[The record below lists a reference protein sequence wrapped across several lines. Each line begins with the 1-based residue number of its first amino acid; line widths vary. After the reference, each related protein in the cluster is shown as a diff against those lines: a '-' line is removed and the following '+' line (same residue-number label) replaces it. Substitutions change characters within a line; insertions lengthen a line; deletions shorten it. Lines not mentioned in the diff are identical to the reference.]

1 MIIASLKSDMA
12 YLTQSIKEMDDKA
25 KKKVE
30 ELLQIAQRDK
40 LSIPEN
46 VQLFIDLYSYL
57 STQLQK
63 QEQKLLKDLKTRII
77 KMEERLKKDIMRW
90 LKGI

>member
-30 ELLQIAQRDK
+30 ELLQIAKRDK
-40 LSIPEN
+40 LSIPDN
-46 VQLFIDLYSYL
+46 VQLFIDLYYQAYPAS
-57 STQLQK
+57 
-63 QEQKLLKDLKTRII
+63 
-77 KMEERLKKDIMRW
+77 
-90 LKGI
+90 KGLCSNR

>member
-1 MIIASLKSDMA
+1 MA

-46 VQLFIDLYSYL
+46 VRLFIDLYYQAHPTSKSL
-57 STQLQK
+57 CSN
-63 QEQKLLKDLKTRII
+63 R
-77 KMEERLKKDIMRW
+77 
-90 LKGI
+90 

>member
-46 VQLFIDLYSYL
+46 VQLFIDLYYQAHPTSKSL
-57 STQLQK
+57 CSN
-63 QEQKLLKDLKTRII
+63 R
-77 KMEERLKKDIMRW
+77 
-90 LKGI
+90 

>member
-1 MIIASLKSDMA
+1 MLAIILYFATNQQKVLMLDVIIASLKSDMA
-12 YLTQSIKEMDDKA
+12 YLTQTITQMDDKA

-46 VQLFIDLYSYL
+46 VQLFINLYYQIYPT
-57 STQLQK
+57 TQSVCSN
-63 QEQKLLKDLKTRII
+63 R
-77 KMEERLKKDIMRW
+77 
-90 LKGI
+90 

>member
-1 MIIASLKSDMA
+1 
-12 YLTQSIKEMDDKA
+12 MDDKA

-46 VQLFIDLYSYL
+46 VQLFINLYYQIYPT
-57 STQLQK
+57 TQSVCSN
-63 QEQKLLKDLKTRII
+63 R
-77 KMEERLKKDIMRW
+77 
-90 LKGI
+90 

>member
-1 MIIASLKSDMA
+1 MLDMIIASLKSDMA

-46 VQLFIDLYSYL
+46 VRLFIDLYYQAYPTSKSL
-57 STQLQK
+57 CSN
-63 QEQKLLKDLKTRII
+63 R
-77 KMEERLKKDIMRW
+77 
-90 LKGI
+90 